1 MNHHAVQTIAAC
13 FRDNAGRFIVKD
25 NQGREHV
32 DVRLVRLFPITDPE
46 GWIAV
51 CDSHGSELLCIENL
65 DAIPAEARH
74 ILQEELDRCMFT
86 PVIRQITR
94 SVHSGPNVRLSVVTD
109 RGTTDIEI
117 NPENVYRLSGNR
129 ILIKDLSGIRY
140 LIPDWHKMSPHSRKI
155 LDMYL

>member
-13 FRDNAGRFIVKD
+13 FRDNRGRLIITD
-25 NQGREHV
+25 TQGRQYT
-32 DVRLVRLFPITDPE
+32 DVRLVRMFPITDPE
-46 GWIAV
+46 RWISV
-51 CDSHGSELLCIENL
+51 CDSQGSELLCIENL
-65 DAIPAEARH
+65 DAVPAEARH
-74 ILQEELDRCMFT
+74 IFQEELDRCMFT

-109 RGTTDIEI
+109 RGTTDIAI
-117 NPENVYRLSGNR
+117 NAENVYRLSGNR

-140 LIPDWHKMSPHSRKI
+140 LIPDWHQMSSQSRKI